1 MITPLAGRR
10 WGPVLL
16 TCAAWLFM
24 GAFAA
29 AAQEPAKI
37 WTVPEV
43 GALPDNEQGRL
54 VRRGRDLITATY
66 AHIGPEVPAL
76 ADRYAG
82 NNLACGNCHLRPE
95 PKSSGLPCLGCT
107 ENTRVTTR
115 APARKSPL
123 RVASTAAC
131 CEA

>member
-66 AHIGPEVPAL
+66 AHIGPEVP
-76 ADRYAG
+76 G
-82 NNLACGNCHLRPE
+82 SITIN
-95 PKSSGLPCLGCT
+95 SSYFIHF
-107 ENTRVTTR
+107 
-115 APARKSPL
+115 
-123 RVASTAAC
+123 ASMKQFRMITWFVR
-131 CEA
+131 